1 MEAFGPKPQIGMAK
15 KKGRPGSD
23 TPVARP
29 GRPALRITS
38 EPDQAGTRL
47 TEKRCDRSIT
57 FIQHGC
63 LINAVA
69 AIFEG
74 GREGAC
80 LRRIESLPRVAVG
93 YQLKGDDH
101 DKCPQH
107 HIGANLQALFIGEC
121 DMRKRRSHNAR
132 CSQPARTSRQNRA
145 DCSQVP
151 GHAKGR
157 AEVQQLQ
164 AFHGAKRLPDGRWNR
179 QSGRLVHDLSE
190 GLTQCDELLLLRL
203 A

>member
-1 MEAFGPKPQIGMAK
+1 MGLLARGLAWSCIAN
-15 KKGRPGSD
+15 GRPGSD

-47 TEKRCDRSIT
+47 TAKRCDRSIT
-57 FIQHGC
+57 IIQYAC

-80 LRRIESLPRVAVG
+80 LRRIERLPKVAVC

-101 DKCPQH
+101 DECSQH
-107 HIGANLQALFIGEC
+107 HIGANLQALSIGEC

-132 CSQPARTSRQNRA
+132 CSQPARTGSQNRA
-145 DCSQVP
+145 DCRQVP

-157 AEVQQLQ
+157 AKVQQLQ
-164 AFHGAKRLPDGRWNR
+164 AFHGSERLPDGRWNR
-179 QSGRLVHDLSE
+179 QSRRLVHDLSE
-190 GLTQCDELLLLRL
+190 GLMQRSLSN
-203 A
+203 

>member
-1 MEAFGPKPQIGMAK
+1 MGLLARGLAWSCIAN
-15 KKGRPGSD
+15 GRPGSD

-47 TEKRCDRSIT
+47 TAKRCDRSIT
-57 FIQHGC
+57 IIQYAY

-80 LRRIESLPRVAVG
+80 LRRIERLPKVAVC
-93 YQLKGDDH
+93 YQLNGDDH
-101 DKCPQH
+101 DECSQH
-107 HIGANLQALFIGEC
+107 HIGANLQALSIGEC

-132 CSQPARTSRQNRA
+132 CSQPARTGSQNRA
-145 DCSQVP
+145 DCRQVP

-157 AEVQQLQ
+157 AKVQQLQ
-164 AFHGAKRLPDGRWNR
+164 AFHGSERLPDGRWNR
-179 QSGRLVHDLSE
+179 QSRRLVHDLSE
-190 GLTQCDELLLLRL
+190 GLMQRSLSN
-203 A
+203 